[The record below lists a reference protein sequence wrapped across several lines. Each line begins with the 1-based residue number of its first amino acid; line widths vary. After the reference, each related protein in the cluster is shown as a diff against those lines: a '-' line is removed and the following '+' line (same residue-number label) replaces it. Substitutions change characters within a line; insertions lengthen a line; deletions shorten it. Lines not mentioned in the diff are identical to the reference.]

1 MLFLTTKFIKIAFR
15 APSLKSKCQTLGVT
29 ISWLVGAG
37 VWGIY
42 TWVLSNWLG
51 KLNAWQDF
59 LIMGPTCPAWT
70 LGLAGYCWALS
81 PMGIFSPFLLKK
93 VVAPSLSLPLLLL
106 LFRWCFSILISW
118 CRGWGIY
125 IWVEFWW
132 NDINIYL
139 IYISIKLLARSSYQ
153 GDVAGAIY
161 HTWRRIGKFDYPYF
175 FCHTAAA
182 TSTLLVVEKARVS
195 GEDHKSLA
203 TLSCAWEVGNPGS
216 CERQQAVS
224 VQPYYEAT

>member
-1 MLFLTTKFIKIAFR
+1 MPGRTFW
-15 APSLKSKCQTLGVT
+15 
-29 ISWLVGAG
+29 SWVQL
-37 VWGIY
+37 
-42 TWVLSNWLG
+42 
-51 KLNAWQDF
+51 
-59 LIMGPTCPAWT
+59 
-70 LGLAGYCWALS
+70 ALS
-81 PMGIFSPFLLKK
+81 DYLGWQGTVEPCPHMGIFSPFLLKK
-93 VVAPSLSLPLLLL
+93 VVTPSLSLLLLLL

-125 IWVEFWW
+125 TWV
-132 NDINIYL
+132 NIYL
-139 IYISIKLLARSSYQ
+139 IYISIKLLARCSYQ

-161 HTWRRIGKFDYPYF
+161 HTWRRIGIFDYPYF

-216 CERQQAVS
+216 CERQQAVG

>member
-1 MLFLTTKFIKIAFR
+1 MSSIKLAWQTERLAGLSDHGSNLPCLTT
-15 APSLKSKCQTLGVT
+15 
-29 ISWLVGAG
+29 WVGR
-37 VWGIY
+37 
-42 TWVLSNWLG
+42 VL
-51 KLNAWQDF
+51 
-59 LIMGPTCPAWT
+59 
-70 LGLAGYCWALS
+70 LS
-81 PMGIFSPFLLKK
+81 PVPYGDLL
-93 VVAPSLSLPLLLL
+93 SLSFKKSCHTLSLSLLLL

-125 IWVEFWW
+125 TWV
-132 NDINIYL
+132 NIYL
-139 IYISIKLLARSSYQ
+139 IYISIKLLARCSYQ

-182 TSTLLVVEKARVS
+182 TNTLLVVEKARVS